1 MMSKF
6 LASCFL
12 FVTASCLA
20 SAASPKTSL
29 KTQEKPKF
37 EIEGGRLK
45 LPQPIAFATDSDKLL
60 PESEPALNHIKA
72 FLEDKTYITLLRIE
86 GHSDQQGQATVSQT
100 LTEKRAL
107 AVARWLVAHGI
118 DCKRLIA
125 VGFGS
130 TKPVAA
136 NDSPAGRAQN
146 RRIEIAMAELRGK
159 AIGGMPTDGGGKIA
173 GPVCPENK

>member
-1 MMSKF
+1 MSKF

-12 FVTASCLA
+12 FVTLICLA
-20 SAASPKTSL
+20 SESSPKTSL
-29 KTQEKPKF
+29 TQEKPKF

-60 PESEPALNHIKA
+60 PESEPGLNHIKA

-86 GHSDQQGQATVSQT
+86 GHSDQQGQAAVSQT